1 MLAGLLAALGHG
13 RGSGALPQFAAAP
26 RVVRRGGQ
34 GIVEYSLIL
43 SLMVVVAGVILVVF
57 GGALADVLSVIGSAI
72 DSAT

>member
-1 MLAGLLAALGHG
+1 MLAGLLAALGQG
-13 RGSGALPQFAAAP
+13 RSQNAP
-26 RVVRRGGQ
+26 RLTTASPPAGSRGQ

>member
-1 MLAGLLAALGHG
+1 MLAGLLAALGQG
-13 RGSGALPQFAAAP
+13 RARSTHRRLTTGATAAG
-26 RVVRRGGQ
+26 RGGQ

-43 SLMVVVAGVILVVF
+43 SLMVVVAAVILVVF